1 LSTAPTTSAGRR
13 RIRLDRPQYGQP
25 GAICSVTIVTRDR
38 RPVFGNLDLA
48 DAAATVL
55 QEHAAAR
62 DVAVHAYCIMP
73 DHVHLLLEPSA
84 TCDVVTFVGEY
95 KSLVLRAT
103 WQPGA
108 TGPLWQR
115 SFWDHFLRAD
125 EAVERVAA
133 YVVNNPVRAG
143 MVAEWKQY
151 PFAGSLVWDL

>member
-1 LSTAPTTSAGRR
+1 
-13 RIRLDRPQYGQP
+13 
-25 GAICSVTIVTRDR
+25 VTIDTRDR
-38 RPVFGNLDLA
+38 RPVFANLDLA
-48 DAAATVL
+48 DAAAIVL
-55 QEHAAAR
+55 HAHAVAR
-62 DVAVHAYCIMP
+62 GVGLHSYCLMP

-84 TCDVVTFVGEY
+84 TCDIVTFVGEY
-95 KSLVLRAT
+95 KGLAQRAV
-103 WQPGA
+103 WQEGA
-108 TGPLWQR
+108 SGPLWQR